1 MERSGTDARIRI
13 SDRPCYLSYVIQL
26 GFFRRLLWGL
36 VFGAVYTAPIFS
48 MGPALAQQPGFDI
61 KSTEIRV
68 EGSQRIEPETVRS
81 YISFRIGDPITP
93 EAMDDALKKLF
104 ATGLFADVVVRQQGT
119 AIVIRIVENPI
130 INRIAFE
137 GNKRITDQV
146 LRDEVKLRPRVVY
159 TRSRVQSDVQR
170 LIDVYRRSGR
180 FSATVDPKVI
190 QLPQNRVDL
199 VFEVKEGPVTEIHR
213 INIVGNHQFSDS
225 KLREIIRTK
234 ESVWYRF
241 LSSDDNYDPDRLTF
255 DRELLRRFYLSK
267 GFADFRVV
275 SAVAELA
282 PNREGFFITFTVE
295 EGERYRFGKID
306 VVAALRDLSAEQLR
320 QHVEVKEGDWYNA
333 DLVEEVISKLTD
345 VVGTLGFAFVDI
357 RPQVDRN
364 RKDRKINLTFRIQ
377 EGPRVFVERID
388 IKGNVRTIDPV
399 IRREMPLVEG
409 DAFNASKIRRARKR
423 IQNLGFFE
431 KVEVTNV
438 AGTAPDKTVVNVTVA
453 EKSTGEISFGA
464 GYSSAV
470 GVLGDIGIRER
481 NLLGRGQDLF
491 LKAQLSTVST
501 DVDLK
506 FTEPYFM
513 DRRLRAGVDLFR
525 TSRDLQSESSFKRQ
539 SFGGGLRLGYEIT
552 DKLSQSWKYVI
563 SQDDVT
569 DIEFGASLAIKEQEG
584 TSLKSEIGQALAYDT
599 RDSRF
604 DPTEGFLARYNI
616 DFAGLGGNVKFVRN
630 QIKAIQ
636 YFPITEQVTAS
647 LGGNAGL
654 IVGLGQETRIIDRF
668 FLGGATL
675 RGFANS
681 GAGPRDIVTNDAIG
695 GRWIYGGTAQLT
707 FPLGLPSELGIRGR
721 VFSDMG
727 SSGDSDTKSGTIRDT
742 KTLRAAVGAGISWKS
757 PFGPVAI
764 DISKAVK
771 SEDFDITEVVRF
783 DFGARF

>member
-48 MGPALAQQPGFDI
+48 MGPALAQQPGFVI

-93 EAMDDALKKLF
+93 VAMDDALKKLF